1 MKVAIIHD
9 YLNQYGGAER
19 VLESLL
25 TIFPD
30 AHIYTLLYN
39 AKRTLGRFDSHI
51 YHTSF
56 LDFGVVRSHHRP
68 FIPFMPIAALTM
80 TIDDDYDLIIS
91 DTAGY
96 AKGVR
101 HGKSSHRQFHLSYIY
116 TPLRYAWELD
126 NYFANPIFKTVFRP
140 AFNYLKNWDF
150 KAAQKPDKLVA
161 VSNFIAEKI
170 KDHYGRESQVV
181 YPPIDHK
188 KFYPNTGYKIQDTGY
203 YLAVGRLLHYKR
215 FDLIIRAFKELK
227 LSLKI
232 VGSGPEEYK
241 IKNQI
246 SKSKN
251 IELISFVSDDEL
263 RRLYQNAKALIFPQ
277 VEDFG
282 LVAAE
287 AQACGTPVI
296 AIRAGG
302 ALEIV
307 ADGVTG
313 IFFNHQRV
321 ADLVAAVKN
330 FELMKFDRKR
340 VSEVSQKFSLEN
352 FRRGILGCI
361 PEKILRGRS

>member
-39 AKRTLGRFDSHI
+39 AKRTLGRFDDHI

-56 LDFGVVRSHHRP
+56 LDFGVVRNYHRP
-68 FIPFMPIAALTM
+68 FIPFMPLAAETM
-80 TIDDDYDLIIS
+80 AVDNDYDLIIS

-96 AKGVR
+96 AKGIR
-101 HGKSSHRQFHLSYIY
+101 HGKGGHRQFHLSYVY

-126 NYFANPIFKTVFRP
+126 NYFKNPVFKTFFRP

-150 KAAQKPDKLVA
+150 QAAQKPDKLVA
-161 VSNFIAEKI
+161 VSRFIAGKI
-170 KDHYGRESQVV
+170 KDYYNRESQVL
-181 YPPIDHK
+181 YPPMDNK
-188 KFYPNTGYKIQDTGY
+188 KFYHDPNYQLPITNY

-227 LSLKI
+227 LPLKI
-232 VGSGPEEYK
+232 VGTGPEE
-241 IKNQI
+241 KNLKSQI
-246 SKSKN
+246 SNLKN
-251 IELISFVSDDEL
+251 IELIPFVSDEDL
-263 RRLYQNAKALIFPQ
+263 RKLYQGAKALIFPQ

-296 AIRAGG
+296 AIKAGG

-307 ADGVTG
+307 EDGVTG
-313 IFFNHQRV
+313 IFFGKQSV
-321 ADLVAAVKN
+321 SDLVAAVKKL
-330 FELMKFDRKR
+330 ELMKFDRKR
-340 VSEVSQKFSLEN
+340 VSQVSQRFSLEN
-352 FRRGILGCI
+352 FRRGILACI